1 MNASSCQLRHT
12 LMAKDGCD
20 DARLLQT
27 IVGLCRV
34 VFLCLFA
41 DGAVFF
47 DGFNVFVGSLMIEMQ
62 HDG

>member
-1 MNASSCQLRHT
+1 
-12 LMAKDGCD
+12 MADYKAIAMGQVLPLGCD
-20 DARLLQT
+20 AGRLLQT

-47 DGFNVFVGSLMIEMQ
+47 DCFNVFVRSLMIKMQ